1 MSLIAIPWHPPRKD
15 LQVFAG
21 LQWVFCAIVATML
34 WRRQAPAAGI
44 AVLMAVSSVV
54 AVIGLIRPAWI
65 RLVYVGWMLAV
76 YPIGWVVSHTV
87 LAVAYFGVITP
98 IGWLLRWRGH
108 DPLQRRRDPGRASY
122 WIPRPPPADPQRYFR
137 QF

>member
-21 LQWVFCAIVATML
+21 LQWLFCAIVAVML
-34 WRRQAPAAGI
+34 WRRQVAAEVI
-44 AVLMAVSSVV
+44 AVLLALSSIV
-54 AVIGLIRPAWI
+54 AVVGLVRPAWI
-65 RLVYVGWMLAV
+65 RPVYVGWMLAV
-76 YPIGWVVSHTV
+76 FPIGWVVSHTV
-87 LAVAYFGVITP
+87 LVVVYFGVITP

-108 DPLQRRRDPGRASY
+108 DPLQRRRDPAAVSY
-122 WIPRPPPADPQRYFR
+122 WIPRPPPPDPQRYFR